1 MERAKGGVSLIV
13 TGGVSPNDDGVVFA
27 HGTKLDTIEEAEKH
41 KVITK
46 LYMRLVE
53 NRNANFAWALFLS
66 SK

>member
-1 MERAKGGVSLIV
+1 MMMVLCLRMVQ
-13 TGGVSPNDDGVVFA
+13 
-27 HGTKLDTIEEAEKH
+27 KLDTIEEAEKH

-53 NRNANFAWALFLS
+53 NRNANFAYGALFLS